1 MSRQLLPDEVWVKV
15 EPLLPARSEE
25 ARTGRPPLPDRDAL
39 KGILFVLKTGIAWQ
53 QLPRELGCG
62 CGMTCLRRLRD
73 WQRAGVWDRVQE
85 ALARGLKQSHRID
98 WSRVRQDT
106 GEGMAPR
113 SVAM

>member
-1 MSRQLLPDEVWVKV
+1 MSRQLLPDEVWARV
-15 EPLLPARSEE
+15 EPLLPARSEQSK
-25 ARTGRPPLPDRDAL
+25 TGRPPLPDRDAL

-85 ALARGLKQSHRID
+85 TLTRALKQSHRID
-98 WSRVRQDT
+98 WSRVRREA
-106 GEGMAPR
+106 GENVAPR
-113 SVAM
+113 SMAI